1 MPIYFGQANNNG
13 GCGFHF
19 VMTLSDCCA
28 KPSLPKIMSIK
39 AHFEQY
45 FSQIFQFEHNWL
57 DFTIFKDKNI
67 MYL

>member
-1 MPIYFGQANNNG
+1 MKQIINKMSENQSIIW
-13 GCGFHF
+13 
-19 VMTLSDCCA
+19 T
-28 KPSLPKIMSIK
+28 LPKIMSIK

-57 DFTIFKDKNI
+57 DFTIFKDKSI